1 MNATTLLAYFSHIQ
15 KESGGANENSH
26 LHRASACAEG
36 PRLSLAFAALRF
48 VSFRFVSPK
57 SVQCE
62 PVGEEF
68 FLRFLTPKN
77 HQCEWTVTLTILT
90 HRFTAEIARGLYMRS
105 T

>member
-1 MNATTLLAYFSHIQ
+1 MNATTLMAYFSHIQ

-62 PVGEEF
+62 PVGEELF
-68 FLRFLTPKN
+68 FTFSYAKKPPVWMDRNTNYFNTSFYRRN
-77 HQCEWTVTLTILT
+77 SQRVIY
-90 HRFTAEIARGLYMRS
+90 A
-105 T
+105 

>member
-48 VSFRFVSPK
+48 VSFRFVSFRQNLS
-57 SVQCE
+57 SVNQWE
-62 PVGEEF
+62 RSFFYV
-68 FLRFLTPKN
+68 FLRQKTTSVNGP
-77 HQCEWTVTLTILT
+77 
-90 HRFTAEIARGLYMRS
+90 
-105 T
+105 